1 MVGDDNKSFLQTK
14 GLKKVLYGGK
24 KRVGGIELVYGLSH

>member
-24 KRVGGIELVYGLSH
+24 KKGRGN